1 MTGPFLAACSRYRK
15 QLLAAAKSS
24 HAGPRDEAVQ
34 ALLQQAIVL
43 ACLVDMC
50 PTDARA
56 LETLQEFCAH
66 PDTIGAAARQLRIDL
81 LGPGESEQ
89 QKEATASEQLPA

>member
-1 MTGPFLAACSRYRK
+1 MTGPFLAACSRYCK
-15 QLLAAAKSS
+15 QLLDAAESS

-50 PTDARA
+50 PTDAKA
-56 LETLQEFCAH
+56 LETLQEFSAR
-66 PDTIGAAARQLRIDL
+66 PEAIGAAARQLRIDM
-81 LGPGESEQ
+81 LGRGESDQ
-89 QKEATASEQLPA
+89 